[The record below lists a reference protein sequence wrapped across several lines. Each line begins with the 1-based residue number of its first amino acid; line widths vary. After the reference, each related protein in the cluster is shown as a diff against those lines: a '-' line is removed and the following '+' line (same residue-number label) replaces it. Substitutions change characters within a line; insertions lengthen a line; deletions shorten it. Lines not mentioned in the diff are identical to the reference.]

1 MTDATPNFWIED
13 AGQDAPNDQCTT
25 DEETMKDK
33 IKMILNG
40 FDPNTWNNSNGGMCG
55 HILAALFERLFQK
68 GSGSDEASKTFGS
81 LSASAPPTGVDTGS
95 TFRVMCDHVG
105 GPVEQI
111 SSVAFPV
118 NTGGN
123 EGIYSLMYVQSVV
136 STTNM
141 TATHREP
148 KEWTSCKN
156 LCEITTKTTGRYGL
170 IYLCPTATSRSMEGH
185 FLGWMR
191 LSSNQIL
198 VVEPYGVRFNAKPNE
213 RNMFPT
219 HLDQYKSHLQT
230 KPFFVM
236 SADSTVVH
244 PLLAM
249 KDILSEKPIKLE
261 PPDQSK
267 KTTK

>member
-1 MTDATPNFWIED
+1 
-13 AGQDAPNDQCTT
+13 
-25 DEETMKDK
+25 
-33 IKMILNG
+33 
-40 FDPNTWNNSNGGMCG
+40 MCG

-68 GSGSDEASKTFGS
+68 GSGSDEAPNAFGS
-81 LSASAPPTGVDTGS
+81 LSALAPPTGLGIGVTL
-95 TFRVMCDHVG
+95 TPMCDYVG
-105 GPVEQI
+105 GPVKQI
-111 SSVAFPV
+111 SSLAFPV

-123 EGIYSLMYVQSVV
+123 EGLYSLMYVQSVV
-136 STTNM
+136 STANM

-148 KEWTSCKN
+148 KEWTSCAK
-156 LCEITTKTTGRYGL
+156 LCDITTETTGRYGL
-170 IYLCPTATSRSMEGH
+170 IYLFPTAASRSTEGH

-261 PPDQSK
+261 PPDSINN
-267 KTTK
+267 